1 MVGPFQSGFFMWG
14 QLRSSRI
21 NCCLVKGVCSQC
33 LSPWRQSTKRIQDHI
48 ILQSELSRLC
58 FKFPELDRGPPATHS
73 GKADE
78 ERNSQITAPHTS
90 LSPDSAESKGHGEDP
105 HHVCDGSGSSGTF
118 HTRLEDW
125 EEVLNE
131 SARGKLGG
139 RKQEGKEGQSVGK

>member
-73 GKADE
+73 GKANE
-78 ERNSQITAPHTS
+78 ERNTQITTPPPY
-90 LSPDSAESKGHGEDP
+90 LSVPWLGRVKGTRE
-105 HHVCDGSGSSGTF
+105 GSSPCLWRQRFLRHFPHQAG
-118 HTRLEDW
+118 RLRRSTQQKCSW
-125 EEVLNE
+125 ETGWKK
-131 SARGKLGG
+131 AG
-139 RKQEGKEGQSVGK
+139 R